1 MEDEKWDDLIGK
13 AVIWICIIGIVS
25 SLAEVIPVVPRILIY
40 GVFLFMGI
48 RILKGQKK
56 SSYRYR

>member
-40 GVFLFMGI
+40 GVPLFMGI

>member
-1 MEDEKWDDLIGK
+1 MEDEKWDDLIGE
-13 AVIWICIIGIVS
+13 AVIWICIIGIVN

-48 RILKGQKK
+48 RLLRGQKK
-56 SSYRYR
+56 SYRYR